1 MGQFK
6 DTINVNLNSD
16 DRELTVKELHSQS
29 SNKRLQPITTQNK
42 TNEDNTKIDKKPII
56 KQNLDIKPPN

>member
-42 TNEDNTKIDKKPII
+42 TNEDNTK
-56 KQNLDIKPPN
+56 NW

>member
-16 DRELTVKELHSQS
+16 ERELTVKELHSQS

-42 TNEDNTKIDKKPII
+42 TNEDNTKIDEKPII